1 MDVSGDAIFAGA
13 FTTLGAVQFSSTLTA
28 AAVANFGD
36 GVLSNGLSVAGEVIF
51 SLAFFC
57 QLPKPRH

>member
-28 AAVANFGD
+28 AAVANFGA
-36 GVLSNGLSVAGEVIF
+36 VL
-51 SLAFFC
+51 FF
-57 QLPKPRH
+57 PFGGPARGRIGG